1 MRIFP
6 PNAWIKQSSGS
17 SSMASWLGSHLSTEE
32 PELSTLEQKGSWLE
46 EYQQQMQQK
55 QQQQQQQNHPES
67 IE

>member
-1 MRIFP
+1 
-6 PNAWIKQSSGS
+6 
-17 SSMASWLGSHLSTEE
+17 MASWLGSHLSTEE